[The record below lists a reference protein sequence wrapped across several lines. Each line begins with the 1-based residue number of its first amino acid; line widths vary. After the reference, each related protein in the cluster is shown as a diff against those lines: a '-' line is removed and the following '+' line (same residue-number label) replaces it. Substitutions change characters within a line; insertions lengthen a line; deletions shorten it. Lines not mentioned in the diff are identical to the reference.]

1 MFRYIQKISNKIAFG
16 QQDII
21 KILLCFIFLFFIL
34 HYLGHF
40 SIIEGNRS
48 RRNIRRLKKL
58 IKSNKRNNKRLN
70 KKIKNLNSKLN
81 NNKELINT
89 NNDIIKKDIDENRD
103 IINANAQR
111 VDDNMKNIGILAETS
126 QAS

>member
-1 MFRYIQKISNKIAFG
+1 MFRYIQKISDKIAFR

-21 KILLCFIFLFFIL
+21 KMLLCFVFLFFIL

-58 IKSNKRNNKRLN
+58 IKSNKRNNIRLN
-70 KKIKNLNSKLN
+70 KKIENLPIGLFGDFYSH
-81 NNKELINT
+81 ELSFIL
-89 NNDIIKKDIDENRD
+89 IIKITTKI
-103 IINANAQR
+103 
-111 VDDNMKNIGILAETS
+111 
-126 QAS
+126 

>member
-1 MFRYIQKISNKIAFG
+1 MFRYIQKISDKIAFR

-21 KILLCFIFLFFIL
+21 KMLLCFVFLFFIL

-58 IKSNKRNNKRLN
+58 IKSNKRNNIRLN
-70 KKIKNLNSKLN
+70 KKIENLNSKLN
-81 NNKELINT
+81 NNEELINT
-89 NNDIIKKDIDENRD
+89 NNDIIKKDIDENRE
-103 IINANAQR
+103 IIYANTQR
-111 VDDNMKNIGILAETS
+111 VDDNKKNIGVLAQTS
-126 QAS
+126 QAN